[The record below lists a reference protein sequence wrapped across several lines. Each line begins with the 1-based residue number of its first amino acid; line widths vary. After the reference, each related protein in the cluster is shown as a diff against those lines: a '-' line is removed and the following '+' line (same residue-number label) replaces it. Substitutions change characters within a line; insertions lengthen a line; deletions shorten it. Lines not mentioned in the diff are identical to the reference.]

1 MMDSSVGLG
10 GRMRIPRVAV
20 VGTYELQERTPTMK
34 SQDIT
39 RTWYDYFTAKG
50 HTKVPSASLVSPDPS
65 LLFTVAGM
73 VPFIPYFTGVETPP
87 YPRAVSVQKCIR
99 TEDIEEVGKTARH
112 GTFFQM
118 CGNFSFGDYFK
129 ETAIPMAWEL
139 LTSPIDGD
147 PKTGVR
153 GFGLDPERL
162 WITVYEDGDE
172 RDDEARRIWE
182 EVVGVPR
189 ERVVG
194 TGKADNYWSTGQP
207 GPGGPCSEIYY
218 DRGPAY
224 GVEGGPAVDE
234 NRYVEIWNLV
244 FMQDR
249 LSAVRSKTDFDI
261 AGPLQHK
268 NIDTGLGLE
277 RLAMVLQG
285 VENMYETDQVRPV
298 LDKAAELAGVTY
310 TSTEDPGDPHHTN
323 DVRLRM
329 IGDHVRSALMLISD
343 GVRPGN
349 EGGGYILRR
358 LIRRVILGMR
368 LLGVHQPVFAELV
381 AESRDAMKGVYPE
394 VEQHFATIEEVAR
407 KEEQLFLR
415 TISAGTA
422 RLDAAVLRAKT
433 SGVALTGE
441 DAFALHDTY
450 GFPID
455 LTLEM
460 AEDAGVTVD
469 RKAFAQLMTEQRERA
484 QADARAKKGAHA
496 DTEIYR
502 QVLADQPTHFT
513 GYTEFATESTIRGI
527 LGDGAA
533 RTHATSGEEVD
544 IVLDAT
550 PFYAEA
556 GGQAPDTG
564 RITGDGFTLEVLD
577 VQSPIRGLSVHRARV
592 LDGEVAVGAEALGS
606 IDVQRRLDAQ
616 KAHSATH
623 IVHAALHDVLG
634 PEAVQ
639 AGSFNKAG
647 YLRFD
652 FTHDAALSPG
662 ARQELEELAN
672 QAVRDNYTVDTSVM
686 PLEEAKALGAM
697 MLFGEKYGDQVRVV
711 EMNGPWSREL
721 CGGTHVTS
729 TAEIGTLALTS
740 EGSVGSGNRRV
751 EALVGLDAFRHFA
764 AERTLVNQL
773 TEMLKV
779 PADRVPDRIAET
791 LQKLKETER
800 ELERVRAEQLRAK
813 AAALVDSAV
822 DADGISVVAHHAG
835 QTSGDDLR
843 QLVMDLRARFGSRAA
858 VVAAAGE
865 SKGRP
870 VIVIGT
876 TEAARE
882 LNVTAGDLVKRACGV
897 LGGGGGGKPDLA
909 QGGGQDVTQIEEAL
923 NTVVR
928 TVRERA

>member
-1 MMDSSVGLG
+1 
-10 GRMRIPRVAV
+10 
-20 VGTYELQERTPTMK
+20 MK
-34 SQDIT
+34 SEDIAS
-39 RTWYDYFTAKG
+39 TWYDYFVAQG
-50 HTKVPSASLVSPDPS
+50 HEKVPSASLVSPDPS

-73 VPFIPYFTGVETPP
+73 VPFIPYFTRTETPP

-129 ETAIPMAWEL
+129 EKAIPMAWDL
-139 LTSPIDGD
+139 LT
-147 PKTGVR
+147 TGY
-153 GFGLDPERL
+153 GLDPEKL
-162 WITVYEDGDE
+162 WITVYEDGEE
-172 RDDEARRIWE
+172 RDDEARQIWE
-182 EVVGVPR
+182 EVVGVPH

-194 TGKADNYWSTGQP
+194 TGKADNYWNTGQP

-224 GVEGGPAVDE
+224 GAEGGPAVDE

-249 LSAVRSKTDFDI
+249 LSAVRSKTDFEI
-261 AGPLQHK
+261 AGPLQSK

-277 RLAMVLQG
+277 RLAMILQG

-298 LDKAAELAGVTY
+298 LDRAQELAGVTY
-310 TSTEDPGDPHHTN
+310 TSTEDPEDPNHTT

-329 IGDHVRSALMLISD
+329 IADHTRSALMLISD

-368 LLGVHQPVFAELV
+368 LMGVEKPVFSDLIAV
-381 AESRDAMKGVYPE
+381 SRDAMRGVYPE
-394 VEQHFATIEEVAR
+394 VETDFSNISQVAER
-407 KEEQLFLR
+407 EEQAFLR
-415 TISAGTA
+415 TIAAGTERLESAVSSARSAGA
-422 RLDAAVLRAKT
+422 PLEGA
-433 SGVALTGE
+433 

-460 AEDAGVTVD
+460 AAEAGVSVD
-469 RKAFAQLMTEQRERA
+469 EGRFRELMSEQRERA
-484 QADARAKKGAHA
+484 RADAKGKKSGHA
-496 DTEIYR
+496 DTEVYR
-502 QVLADQPTHFT
+502 QLLADTPTHFT
-513 GYTEFATESTIRGI
+513 GYTEHTTESRIRG
-527 LGDGAA
+527 LVADGESRDRAA
-533 RTHATSGEEVD
+533 AGEE
-544 IVLDAT
+544 IELILDAT

-564 RITGDGFTLEVLD
+564 RITGDGFEIEVTD

-592 LDGEVAVGAEALGS
+592 VSGEVPAGAQALGA
-606 IDVQRRLDAQ
+606 IDLRRRLDAQ

-623 IVHAALHDVLG
+623 IIHAALHDVLG

-639 AGSFNKAG
+639 AGSFNKEG

-652 FTHDAALSPG
+652 FSADQAMSDG
-662 ARQELEELAN
+662 ARQELEEISNL
-672 QAVRDNYTVDTSVM
+672 AVRDNYEVNTQLM
-686 PLEEAKALGAM
+686 GLEEAKKLGAM
-697 MLFGEKYGDQVRVV
+697 MLFGEKYGDEVRVV

-721 CGGTHVTS
+721 CGGTHVSSTS
-729 TAEIGTLALTS
+729 EIGTLALLS
-740 EGSVGSGNRRV
+740 EASVGSGNRRV
-751 EALVGLDAFRHFA
+751 EALVGMDAFQHFA

-779 PADRVPDRIAET
+779 PADQVPDRISST
-791 LQKLKETER
+791 LAKLKETER
-800 ELERVRAEQLRAK
+800 ELERLRAEQLRAK
-813 AAALVDSAV
+813 AGELVHQAV
-822 DADGISVVAHHAG
+822 DAAGVDVLAHNAG
-835 QTSGDDLR
+835 TVSGADDVRNLA
-843 QLVMDLRARFGSRAA
+843 MDLRGRFGSRAA
-858 VVAAAGE
+858 AVAVAAE

-870 VIVIGT
+870 LIVVAT
-876 TEAARE
+876 TEEARAE
-882 LNVTAGDLVKRACGV
+882 GVSAGDLVKQACGV
-897 LGGGGGGKPDLA
+897 LGGGGGGKPDIA
-909 QGGGQDVTQIEEAL
+909 QGGGQDASKITEAL
-923 NTVVR
+923 DALVS
-928 TVRERA
+928 TVRNRG

>member
-1 MMDSSVGLG
+1 
-10 GRMRIPRVAV
+10 
-20 VGTYELQERTPTMK
+20 MK
-34 SQDIT
+34 SEDIAS
-39 RTWYDYFTAKG
+39 TWYDYFVAQG
-50 HTKVPSASLVSPDPS
+50 HEKVPSASLVSPDPS

-73 VPFIPYFTGVETPP
+73 VPFIPYFTRTETPP

-129 ETAIPMAWEL
+129 EKAIPMAWDL
-139 LTSPIDGD
+139 LT
-147 PKTGVR
+147 TGY
-153 GFGLDPERL
+153 GLDPEKL
-162 WITVYEDGDE
+162 WITVYEDGEE
-172 RDDEARRIWE
+172 RDDEARQIWE
-182 EVVGVPR
+182 EVVGVPH

-194 TGKADNYWSTGQP
+194 TGKADNYWNTGQP

-249 LSAVRSKTDFDI
+249 LSAVRSKTDFEI
-261 AGPLQHK
+261 AGPLQSK

-277 RLAMVLQG
+277 RLAMILQG

-298 LDKAAELAGVTY
+298 LDRAQELAGVTY
-310 TSTEDPGDPHHTN
+310 TSTEDPEDPNHTT

-329 IGDHVRSALMLISD
+329 IADHTRSALMLISD

-368 LLGVHQPVFAELV
+368 LMGVEKPVFSDLIAV
-381 AESRDAMKGVYPE
+381 SRDAMKGVYPE
-394 VEQHFATIEEVAR
+394 VETDFSKISQVAER
-407 KEEQLFLR
+407 EEQAFLR
-415 TISAGTA
+415 TIAAGTERLESAVSSARSAGA
-422 RLDAAVLRAKT
+422 PLEGA
-433 SGVALTGE
+433 

-460 AEDAGVTVD
+460 AAEAGVSVD
-469 RKAFAQLMTEQRERA
+469 EGRFRELMSEQRERA
-484 QADARAKKGAHA
+484 RADAKGKKSGHA
-496 DTEIYR
+496 DTEVYR
-502 QVLADQPTHFT
+502 QLLADTPTHFT
-513 GYTEFATESTIRGI
+513 GYTEHTTESRIRG
-527 LGDGAA
+527 LVADGESRDRAA
-533 RTHATSGEEVD
+533 AGEE
-544 IVLDAT
+544 IELILDAT

-564 RITGDGFTLEVLD
+564 RITGDGFEIEVTD

-592 LDGEVAVGAEALGS
+592 VSGEVPAGAQALGA
-606 IDVQRRLDAQ
+606 IDLRRRLDAQ

-623 IVHAALHDVLG
+623 IIHAALHDVLG

-639 AGSFNKAG
+639 AGSFNKEG

-652 FTHDAALSPG
+652 FSADQAMSDG
-662 ARQELEELAN
+662 ARQELEEISNL
-672 QAVRDNYTVDTSVM
+672 AVRDNYEVNTQLM
-686 PLEEAKALGAM
+686 GLEEAKKLGAM
-697 MLFGEKYGDQVRVV
+697 MLFGEKYGDEVRVV

-721 CGGTHVTS
+721 CGGTHVSSTS
-729 TAEIGTLALTS
+729 EIGTLALLS
-740 EGSVGSGNRRV
+740 EASVGSGNRRV
-751 EALVGLDAFRHFA
+751 EALVGMDAFQHFA

-779 PADRVPDRIAET
+779 PADQVPDRISST
-791 LQKLKETER
+791 LAKLKETER
-800 ELERVRAEQLRAK
+800 ELERLRAEQLRAK
-813 AAALVDSAV
+813 AGELVHQAV
-822 DADGISVVAHHAG
+822 DAAGVDVLAHNAG
-835 QTSGDDLR
+835 TVSGADDVRNLA
-843 QLVMDLRARFGSRAA
+843 MDLRGRFGSRAA
-858 VVAAAGE
+858 AVAVAAE

-870 VIVIGT
+870 LIVVAT
-876 TEAARE
+876 TEEARAE
-882 LNVTAGDLVKRACGV
+882 GVSAGDLVKQACGV
-897 LGGGGGGKPDLA
+897 LGGGGGGKPDIA
-909 QGGGQDVTQIEEAL
+909 QGGGQDASKITEAL
-923 NTVVR
+923 DALVS
-928 TVRERA
+928 TVRNRG

>member
-1 MMDSSVGLG
+1 
-10 GRMRIPRVAV
+10 
-20 VGTYELQERTPTMK
+20 MK
-34 SQDIT
+34 TEDIT
-39 RTWYDYFTAKG
+39 RTWYDYFAAKN
-50 HTKVPSASLVSPDPS
+50 HERVPSASLISPDPS

-87 YPRAVSVQKCIR
+87 YSRAVSVQKCIR
-99 TEDIEEVGKTARH
+99 TEDIEEVGRTARH

-129 ETAIPMAWEL
+129 EKAIPMAWEL
-139 LTSPIDGD
+139 MTNPTDGD
-147 PKTGVR
+147 PATGAR

-182 EVVGVPR
+182 DTVGVPR
-189 ERVVG
+189 ERVIG
-194 TGKADNYWSTGQP
+194 TGKADNYWNTGQP

-224 GVEGGPAVDE
+224 GLEGGPAVDE
-234 NRYVEIWNLV
+234 TRYVELWNLV

-249 LSAVRSKTDFDI
+249 LSEVRSKTDFDV
-261 AGPLQHK
+261 AGPLQNK

-298 LDKAAELAGVTY
+298 LDRAAQLAEVAY
-310 TSTEDPGDPHHTN
+310 TSTENPEDPNHST

-329 IGDHVRSALMLISD
+329 IADHTRSALMLISD

-368 LLGVHQPVFAELV
+368 LLGVEKPVFGELLTV
-381 AESRDAMKGVYPE
+381 SMDAMKGVYPE
-394 VEQHFATIEEVAR
+394 VETHFETIHRAAQ
-407 KEEQLFLR
+407 KEEQAFLR

-422 RLDAAVLRAKT
+422 RLESSVADARKT
-433 SGVALTGE
+433 GAALTGD
-441 DAFALHDTY
+441 DAFTLHDTY

-460 AEDAGVTVD
+460 AAEAGVGVD
-469 RKAFAQLMTEQRERA
+469 EDRFRELMTQQRERA
-484 QADARAKKGAHA
+484 RADAKGKKSGHA
-496 DTEIYR
+496 DTEVYR
-502 QVLADQPTHFT
+502 ELLADRPTHFS
-513 GYTEFATESTIRGI
+513 GYTEHTTESRVRG
-527 LGDGAA
+527 LVVDGVQRDRAAVGD
-533 RTHATSGEEVD
+533 EVE

-564 RITGDGFTLEVLD
+564 RISGDGFELEVTD
-577 VQSPIRGLSVHRARV
+577 VQSPVRGLSVHRARV
-592 LDGEVAVGAEALGS
+592 VSGEVPAGAEALGT
-606 IDVQRRLDAQ
+606 IDLRRRLDAQ

-623 IVHAALHDVLG
+623 LVHAALHDVLG

-639 AGSFNKAG
+639 AGSFNKEG

-652 FTHDAALSPG
+652 FTAEEAMSDG
-662 ARQELEELAN
+662 ARQELEEISNLAI
-672 QAVRDNYTVDTSVM
+672 RDDHEVLTRVM
-686 PLEEAKALGAM
+686 PLEEAQAMGAM
-697 MLFGEKYGDQVRVV
+697 MLFGEKYGDEVRVV

-721 CGGTHVTS
+721 CGGTHVGS
-729 TAEIGTLALTS
+729 TAEIGTLALLS
-740 EGSVGSGNRRV
+740 EASVGSGNRRV

-779 PADRVPDRIAET
+779 PADQVPGRIEAT
-791 LQKLKETER
+791 LARLKQTER
-800 ELERVRAEQLRAK
+800 ELEQLRAEQLRAQ
-813 AAALVDSAV
+813 AGELVRNTV
-822 DADGISVVAHHAG
+822 DADGVDVLTHHAG
-835 QTSGDDLR
+835 SVSGSDDVRSLA
-843 QLVMDLRARFGSRAA
+843 MDLRGRLSSRPA
-858 VVAAAGE
+858 VVAVAGE

-870 VIVIGT
+870 MIVVAT
-876 TEAARE
+876 TDEARAE
-882 LNVTAGDLVKRACGV
+882 GISAGDLVKQACGV
-897 LGGGGGGKPDLA
+897 LGGGGGGKPDIA
-909 QGGGQDVTQIEEAL
+909 QGGGQDVSKIDEAL
-923 NTVVR
+923 GGLITAVR
-928 TVRERA
+928 SRG

>member
-1 MMDSSVGLG
+1 
-10 GRMRIPRVAV
+10 
-20 VGTYELQERTPTMK
+20 MK

-39 RTWYDYFTAKG
+39 RTWYDYFEAKG
-50 HTKVPSASLVSPDPS
+50 HTKVPSASLVSPEPS

-129 ETAIPMAWEL
+129 EKAIPMAWEL
-139 LTSPIDGD
+139 LTAPVDGD
-147 PKTGVR
+147 PETGVR

-162 WITVYEDGDE
+162 WITVYQDGDE
-172 RDDEARRIWE
+172 RDDEAREIWE
-182 EVVGVPR
+182 NVVGIPS

-194 TGKADNYWSTGQP
+194 TGKSDNYWSTGQP

-224 GVEGGPAVDE
+224 GKEGGPAVDE
-234 NRYVEIWNLV
+234 DRYVEIWNLV

-261 AGPLQHK
+261 AGPLQNK

-277 RLAMVLQG
+277 RLAMILQG

-298 LDKAAELAGVTY
+298 LDRAAELAGVKY
-310 TSTEDPGDPHHTN
+310 TSTEDPADPNHAT

-329 IGDHVRSALMLISD
+329 IGDHTRSALMLIAD
-343 GVRPGN
+343 GVRPSN

-368 LLGVHQPVFAELV
+368 LLGLEKPAFGELITV
-381 AESRDAMKGVYPE
+381 SKDAMKGVYPE
-394 VEQHFATIEEVAR
+394 VEQRFETIKSVAV
-407 KEEQLFLR
+407 KEEQAFLR
-415 TISAGTA
+415 TITAGTA
-422 RLDAAVLRAKT
+422 RLESAVATAKS
-433 SGVALTGE
+433 SGAPLAGDE
-441 DAFALHDTY
+441 AFALHDTY

-460 AEDAGVTVD
+460 AEEAGVSVD
-469 RKAFAQLMTEQRERA
+469 EGTFRTLMAEQRERA
-484 QADARAKKGAHA
+484 QADARAKKSGHA
-496 DTEIYR
+496 DTEVYR
-502 QVLADQPTHFT
+502 KLLGDTPTHFT
-513 GYTEFATESTIRGI
+513 GYTEHSTESTIRGI
-527 LGDGAA
+527 LVN
-533 RTHATSGEEVD
+533 GEYRNSASAGENVE

-556 GGQAPDTG
+556 GGQAADIG
-564 RITGDGFTLEVLD
+564 QITGDGFILQVND
-577 VQSPIRGLSVHRARV
+577 VQSPIGGLSVHQARV
-592 LDGEVAVGAEALGS
+592 LEGEVSLGAAALGT
-606 IDVQRRLDAQ
+606 IDVRRRLDAQ

-623 IVHAALHDVLG
+623 IIHAALHDVLG
-634 PEAVQ
+634 PDAVQ
-639 AGSFNKAG
+639 AGSFNKEG

-652 FTHDAALSPG
+652 FTHDDALSPN
-662 ARQELEELAN
+662 ARQELEERSNLAI
-672 QAVRDNYTVDTSVM
+672 RDNHQVQTQTM

-697 MLFGEKYGDQVRVV
+697 MLFGEKYSDTVRVV

-721 CGGTHVTS
+721 CGGTHVES
-729 TAEIGTLALTS
+729 TAEIGTLALLS
-740 EGSVGSGNRRV
+740 EASVGSGNRRV
-751 EALVGLDAFRHFA
+751 EALVGLDAFKHFA

-779 PADRVPDRIAET
+779 PADQVPNRIEST
-791 LQKLKETER
+791 LAKLKETER
-800 ELERVRAEQLRAK
+800 ELERLKAEQLRAQ
-813 AAALVDSAV
+813 AGQLLDSAV
-822 DADGISVVAHHAG
+822 DADGVSVLAHNAG
-835 QTSGDDLR
+835 SAGGDDLR
-843 QLVMDLRARFGSRAA
+843 QLVMDLRGRFGSRAA
-858 VVAAAGE
+858 VVAVAGE
-865 SKGRP
+865 AKGRP

-876 TEAARE
+876 TEEARTE
-882 LNVTAGDLVKRACGV
+882 GLKAGDLVKVATGV

-909 QGGGQDVTQIEEAL
+909 QGGGQDASKIDEAL
-923 NTVVR
+923 EAVV
-928 TVRERA
+928 TAVRSR

>member
-1 MMDSSVGLG
+1 
-10 GRMRIPRVAV
+10 
-20 VGTYELQERTPTMK
+20 MK

-39 RTWYDYFTAKG
+39 RTWFDYFTAHD

-73 VPFIPYFTGVETPP
+73 VPFIPYFTGVESPP
-87 YPRAVSVQKCIR
+87 YRRAVSVQKCIR

-129 ETAIPMAWEL
+129 EKAIPMAWEL
-139 LTSPIDGD
+139 LTSSVDGD
-147 PKTGVR
+147 PTTGVR

-172 RDDEARRIWE
+172 HDDEARRIWE
-182 EVVGVPR
+182 DVVGVPHD
-189 ERVVG
+189 RVVG

-218 DRGPAY
+218 DRGPEY
-224 GVEGGPAVDE
+224 GAEGGPAVDE

-249 LSAVRSKTDFDI
+249 LSAVHSKTDFEI

-277 RLAMVLQG
+277 RLAMILQG

-298 LDKAAELAGVTY
+298 LDRAAELGGVEY
-310 TSTEDPGDPHHTN
+310 TSTEDPADPHHVT

-329 IGDHVRSALMLISD
+329 IADHTRSALMLITD
-343 GVRPGN
+343 GVRPAN

-368 LLGVHQPVFAELV
+368 LLGVEEPVFGELIEV
-381 AESRDAMKGVYPE
+381 SKDAMTGVYPE
-394 VEQHFATIEEVAR
+394 VEERFETIHAAAV
-407 KEEQLFLR
+407 KEEQAFLR
-415 TISAGTA
+415 TIAAGTA
-422 RLDAAVLRAKT
+422 RLEGAVQAARA
-433 SGVALTGE
+433 SGSALAGD

-460 AEDAGVTVD
+460 AEEAGVSVD
-469 RKAFAQLMTEQRERA
+469 QETFRQLMAEQRQRA
-484 QADARAKKGAHA
+484 QADARAKKSGHA
-496 DTEIYR
+496 DTEVYR
-502 QVLADQPTHFT
+502 QLLGEAPTHFT
-513 GYTEFATESTIRGI
+513 GFTEHTTESRIRGI
-527 LGDGAA
+527 LVDGQNRA
-533 RTHATSGEEVD
+533 HATAGEQIE
-544 IVLDAT
+544 IILDAT

-556 GGQAPDTG
+556 GGQAADTG
-564 RITGDGFTLEVLD
+564 RITGDGYVLEVKD
-577 VQSPIRGLSVHRARV
+577 VQSPVRGLSVHRAKV
-592 LDGEVAVGAEALGS
+592 ITGEVAVGAEALS
-606 IDVQRRLDAQ
+606 TIDVRRRLDAQ

-623 IVHAALHDVLG
+623 IIHAALHDVLG

-639 AGSFNKAG
+639 AGSFNKEG

-652 FTHDAALSPG
+652 FTHDDALSLT
-662 ARQELEELAN
+662 ARQELEEVSNLAI
-672 QAVRDNYTVDTSVM
+672 RDNYAVQTKTMSMD
-686 PLEEAKALGAM
+686 EAQALGAM

-721 CGGTHVTS
+721 CGGTHVSS
-729 TAEIGTLALTS
+729 TAEIGTMALLS
-740 EGSVGSGNRRV
+740 EASVGSGNRRV
-751 EALVGLDAFRHFA
+751 EALVGLDAFKHFA

-773 TEMLKV
+773 TDMLKV
-779 PADRVPDRIAET
+779 PSDQVPDRISAT

-800 ELERVRAEQLRAK
+800 ELDRLKAEQLRSQASG
-813 AAALVDSAV
+813 LLDSAV
-822 DADGISVVAHHAG
+822 DAGGVSVLVHDAG
-835 QTSGDDLR
+835 AAGGDELR
-843 QLVMDLRARFGSRAA
+843 QLVTDLRSRFGDRAA
-858 VVAAAGE
+858 VVALAGE

-870 VIVIGT
+870 VVVVGT
-876 TEAARE
+876 TEAARAE
-882 LNVTAGDLVKRACGV
+882 GIAAGDLVKGACTV
-897 LGGGGGGKPDLA
+897 LGGGGGGKPDFA
-909 QGGGQDVTQIEEAL
+909 QGGGQDPGKIAQAL
-923 NTVVR
+923 DAVLTAVQNR
-928 TVRERA
+928 

>member
-1 MMDSSVGLG
+1 
-10 GRMRIPRVAV
+10 
-20 VGTYELQERTPTMK
+20 MK
-34 SQDIT
+34 SEDIAS
-39 RTWYDYFTAKG
+39 TWYDYFVAQG
-50 HTKVPSASLVSPDPS
+50 HEKVPSASLVSPDPS

-73 VPFIPYFTGVETPP
+73 VPFIPYFTRTETPP

-129 ETAIPMAWEL
+129 EKAIPMAWDL
-139 LTSPIDGD
+139 LT
-147 PKTGVR
+147 TGY
-153 GFGLDPERL
+153 GLDPEKL
-162 WITVYEDGDE
+162 WITVYEDGEE
-172 RDDEARRIWE
+172 RDDEARQIWE
-182 EVVGVPR
+182 EVVGVPH

-194 TGKADNYWSTGQP
+194 TGKADNYWNTGQP

-224 GVEGGPAVDE
+224 GAEGGPAVDE

-249 LSAVRSKTDFDI
+249 LSAVRSKTDFEI
-261 AGPLQHK
+261 AGPLQSK

-277 RLAMVLQG
+277 RLAMILQG

-298 LDKAAELAGVTY
+298 LDRAQELAGVTY
-310 TSTEDPGDPHHTN
+310 TSTEDPEDPNHTT

-329 IGDHVRSALMLISD
+329 IADHTRSALMLISD

-368 LLGVHQPVFAELV
+368 LMGVEKPVFSDLIAV
-381 AESRDAMKGVYPE
+381 SRDAMKGVYPE
-394 VEQHFATIEEVAR
+394 VETDFSKISQVAER
-407 KEEQLFLR
+407 EEQAFLR
-415 TISAGTA
+415 TIAAGTERLESAVSSARSAGA
-422 RLDAAVLRAKT
+422 PLEGA
-433 SGVALTGE
+433 

-460 AEDAGVTVD
+460 AAEAGVSVD
-469 RKAFAQLMTEQRERA
+469 EGRFRELMSEQRERA
-484 QADARAKKGAHA
+484 RADAKGKKSGHA
-496 DTEIYR
+496 DTEVYR
-502 QVLADQPTHFT
+502 QLLADTPTHFT
-513 GYTEFATESTIRGI
+513 GYTEHTTESRIRG
-527 LGDGAA
+527 LVADGESRDRAA
-533 RTHATSGEEVD
+533 AGEE
-544 IVLDAT
+544 IELILDAT

-564 RITGDGFTLEVLD
+564 RITGDGFEIEVTD

-592 LDGEVAVGAEALGS
+592 VSGEVPAGAQALGA
-606 IDVQRRLDAQ
+606 IDLRRRLDAQ

-623 IVHAALHDVLG
+623 IIHAALHDVLG

-639 AGSFNKAG
+639 AGSFNKEG

-652 FTHDAALSPG
+652 FSADQAMSDG
-662 ARQELEELAN
+662 ARQELEEISNL
-672 QAVRDNYTVDTSVM
+672 AVRDNYEVNTQLM
-686 PLEEAKALGAM
+686 GLEEAKKLGAM
-697 MLFGEKYGDQVRVV
+697 MLFGEKYGDEVRVV

-721 CGGTHVTS
+721 CGGTHVSSTS
-729 TAEIGTLALTS
+729 EIGTLALLS
-740 EGSVGSGNRRV
+740 EASVGSGNRRV
-751 EALVGLDAFRHFA
+751 EALVGMDAFQHFA

-779 PADRVPDRIAET
+779 PADQVPDRISST
-791 LQKLKETER
+791 LAKLKETER
-800 ELERVRAEQLRAK
+800 ELERLRAEQLRAK
-813 AAALVDSAV
+813 AGELVHQAV
-822 DADGISVVAHHAG
+822 DAAGVDVLAHNAG
-835 QTSGDDLR
+835 TVSGADDVRNLA
-843 QLVMDLRARFGSRAA
+843 MDLRGRFGSRAA
-858 VVAAAGE
+858 AVAVAAE

-870 VIVIGT
+870 LIVVAT
-876 TEAARE
+876 TEEARAE
-882 LNVTAGDLVKRACGV
+882 GVSAGDLVKQACGV
-897 LGGGGGGKPDLA
+897 LGGGGGGKPDIA
-909 QGGGQDVTQIEEAL
+909 QGGGQDASKITEAL
-923 NTVVR
+923 DALVS
-928 TVRERA
+928 TVRNRG